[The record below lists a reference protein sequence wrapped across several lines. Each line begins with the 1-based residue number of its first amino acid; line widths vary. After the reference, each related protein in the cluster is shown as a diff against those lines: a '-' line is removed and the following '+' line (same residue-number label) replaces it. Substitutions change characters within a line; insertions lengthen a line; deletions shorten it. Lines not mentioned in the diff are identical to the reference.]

1 MEYLKKVEEEKYL
14 YSHENPDGTQT
25 YFVRK
30 VENGKDTTECL
41 NTNRIGTARKLR
53 DGWVHGRTSKKLGI
67 IEKVEEKGP
76 VLIAVI
82 LDAYE
87 KAGYPD
93 HQGNPK
99 KPGDHL
105 TSELASIVALRG
117 FWDGK
122 EVGALTQNNW
132 DDYRDWRR
140 INCSRK
146 GSSCNRATDLDKN
159 CLSNACK
166 WAIRKEKLADNPMSK
181 IGKFSSYLKAKH
193 CKAYSPQKVE
203 ELHAAVRAVFNS
215 PKSEALGWQ
224 ALFEAA
230 SGCRTAEILQLRL
243 DAQPDEPGYILDD
256 NMCVRRCKN
265 VGRENPF
272 VNLTPEFKVIIS
284 AHKIWHDRYYPN
296 NPWYFPNVRTVAK
309 GKVACPHAQ
318 TSSLTKCL
326 DRLFDKKIL
335 KRKFTSHGM
344 RAFYVLWRRSHGISD
359 AQICAE
365 INQIGGTRTLEI
377 SYGIV
382 PPSWLGGKGPK
393 LTLLPADRRN
403 YAWANLLA
411 SK

>member
-1 MEYLKKVEEEKYL
+1 MV
-14 YSHENPDGTQT
+14 
-25 YFVRK
+25 
-30 VENGKDTTECL
+30 
-41 NTNRIGTARKLR
+41 
-53 DGWVHGRTSKKLGI
+53 
-67 IEKVEEKGP
+67 EKVEEKGP

-99 KPGDHL
+99 KTGDHL

-159 CLSNACK
+159 YLSNACK

-193 CKAYSPQKVE
+193 CKAYSPQKAE

-243 DAQPDEPGYILDD
+243 DAQADEPGYILDD
-256 NMCVRRCKN
+256 NICVRRCKN

-296 NPWYFPNVRTVAK
+296 NPWYFPNVRDR
-309 GKVACPHAQ
+309 GQRQSRLPSRPNQQPHQ
-318 TSSLTKCL
+318 VPGSLV
-326 DRLFDKKIL
+326 R
-335 KRKFTSHGM
+335 
-344 RAFYVLWRRSHGISD
+344 
-359 AQICAE
+359 
-365 INQIGGTRTLEI
+365 
-377 SYGIV
+377 
-382 PPSWLGGKGPK
+382 
-393 LTLLPADRRN
+393 
-403 YAWANLLA
+403 
-411 SK
+411 